1 MTKEELLT
9 EIIKRQQD
17 LIDIIT
23 FQDEEVEYF
32 NKFLQNN
39 DLLKINSWTNID
51 LTDLFIAYT
60 KVLHP
65 NSMDI
70 HKLLKAAAS
79 IRPIVEETSAQ
90 EFNKIIRGLLTIADN
105 YSFNLIE
112 KNRILKNMYLNIKLM
127 KIPKS
132 KKIRKLLTDENYDFL
147 SLFKIYAEKKFEISD
162 GLVIIEILKTTQEE
176 YEAIKEELNEYIANN
191 HFRVSRKKREQ
202 IATKRIE
209 QVATYSIFKIK
220 KSFSKIIEYAE
231 AIRTN
236 DNARKKTAK
245 KQLRAYD
252 FLRQNFLQRD
262 SLELIKNPETIISKI
277 EDENLQLEILK
288 LIYQQNL
295 AVQQEMQNVFDK
307 LSENTAAKYQSLL
320 AEYGISPDMY
330 KDEDVMLHPLA
341 ETKNI
346 LVKGKQLEIEDKN
359 TLISLLQTTTSSYL
373 EQLLTLISEGYI
385 TKQFLKENQSLIN
398 SKSKFIHQVAVKKD
412 KLSEKRVNPELLSKS
427 ESSWLIDDYDFAK
440 NLDTLE
446 KNSLLSSMSRTTS
459 FEFLAKKDLDILIS
473 LVLEVGLE
481 SLLEQNLNLL
491 NYDKNRLLR
500 IRILKDL
507 NFKIPDKDTLQNI
520 LDSET
525 FIVPDDK
532 IENYIL
538 APEIS
543 FDEEEVVSLEEIEK
557 IENRLSTFYQTN
569 RTYNVYGVIL
579 SKDRIKR
586 NIEELKNGALTSF
599 PIKTVFLKDSFI
611 SEGEQEIITKKII
624 EKQLI
629 IK

>member
-191 HFRVSRKKREQ
+191 HFRVSRKK
-202 IATKRIE
+202 
-209 QVATYSIFKIK
+209 
-220 KSFSKIIEYAE
+220 
-231 AIRTN
+231 
-236 DNARKKTAK
+236 
-245 KQLRAYD
+245 
-252 FLRQNFLQRD
+252 
-262 SLELIKNPETIISKI
+262 
-277 EDENLQLEILK
+277 
-288 LIYQQNL
+288 
-295 AVQQEMQNVFDK
+295 
-307 LSENTAAKYQSLL
+307 
-320 AEYGISPDMY
+320 
-330 KDEDVMLHPLA
+330 
-341 ETKNI
+341 
-346 LVKGKQLEIEDKN
+346 
-359 TLISLLQTTTSSYL
+359 
-373 EQLLTLISEGYI
+373 
-385 TKQFLKENQSLIN
+385 
-398 SKSKFIHQVAVKKD
+398 
-412 KLSEKRVNPELLSKS
+412 
-427 ESSWLIDDYDFAK
+427 
-440 NLDTLE
+440 
-446 KNSLLSSMSRTTS
+446 
-459 FEFLAKKDLDILIS
+459 
-473 LVLEVGLE
+473 
-481 SLLEQNLNLL
+481 
-491 NYDKNRLLR
+491 
-500 IRILKDL
+500 
-507 NFKIPDKDTLQNI
+507 
-520 LDSET
+520 
-525 FIVPDDK
+525 
-532 IENYIL
+532 
-538 APEIS
+538 
-543 FDEEEVVSLEEIEK
+543 
-557 IENRLSTFYQTN
+557 ENR
-569 RTYNVYGVIL
+569 
-579 SKDRIKR
+579 
-586 NIEELKNGALTSF
+586 
-599 PIKTVFLKDSFI
+599 
-611 SEGEQEIITKKII
+611 
-624 EKQLI
+624 
-629 IK
+629 